1 MTNFIIEHIDNLV
14 TGLVGGVSGWL
25 FTRKQQAAEVK
36 GAEANA
42 LEGMQRAYD
51 NLVKDMNE
59 KFSEI
64 KAENAELKVE
74 INKLHKENAELK
86 RMLKK
91 L

>member
-14 TGLVGGVSGWL
+14 TGLVGGVSGWF